1 MEISEV
7 KELLKAF
14 DESGSTYLE
23 AELSGGNIKLMKPA
37 GSVAAQKSWSEP
49 TIEVMTEN
57 PDVSR
62 NVQNAPEEEGIKV
75 TAPLVGVFYTA
86 PAPGEPS
93 FAKEGDTVKEG
104 DTLCLIEAMKM
115 MNVVTSPMDGVIK
128 EVNAKIGETLPK
140 GALLVTFKK
149 R

>member
-115 MNVVTSPMDGVIK
+115 MNKIVAPASGTVRRVCVKDQDVVGFGDVLFI
-128 EVNAKIGETLPK
+128 IGD
-140 GALLVTFKK
+140 
-149 R
+149 

>member
-23 AELSGGNIKLMKPA
+23 AELSGGRIKLIKPE
-37 GSVAAQKSWSEP
+37 GSVAVQKSWSEP
-49 TIEVMTEN
+49 TIEVMTGN
-57 PDVSR
+57 SDVSL
-62 NVQNAPEEEGIKV
+62 NAHNTPEEEGTKV

-86 PAPGEPS
+86 PAPDEPS
-93 FAKEGDTVKEG
+93 FVKEGDRVKEG

-115 MNVVTSPMDGVIK
+115 MNKIVAPTDGTVRTVCVKDQDVVGFGDVLFI
-128 EVNAKIGETLPK
+128 IGD
-140 GALLVTFKK
+140 
-149 R
+149 

>member
-23 AELSGGNIKLMKPA
+23 AEVSGGRIKLMKSE
-37 GSVAAQKSWSEP
+37 GSVAVQKPWSEP
-49 TIEVMTEN
+49 TIEVMTGN
-57 PDVSR
+57 NDVSR
-62 NVQNAPEEEGIKV
+62 TAQNTPEEEGTKV

-86 PAPGEPS
+86 PAPGDPS
-93 FAKEGDTVKEG
+93 FVKEGDRVKEG

-115 MNVVTSPMDGVIK
+115 MNKIVAPTAGTVRKVCVKDQDVVGFGDVLFI
-128 EVNAKIGETLPK
+128 IGD
-140 GALLVTFKK
+140 
-149 R
+149 

>member
-23 AELSGGNIKLMKPA
+23 AELSGGRIKLIKPE
-37 GSVAAQKSWSEP
+37 GSVAVQKSWSEP
-49 TIEVMTEN
+49 TIEVMTGN
-57 PDVSR
+57 SNVSL
-62 NVQNAPEEEGIKV
+62 NAHNTPEEEGTKV

-86 PAPGEPS
+86 PAPDEPS
-93 FAKEGDTVKEG
+93 FVKEGDRVKEG

-115 MNVVTSPMDGVIK
+115 MNKIVAPTDGTVRKVCVKDQDVVGFGDVLFI
-128 EVNAKIGETLPK
+128 IGD
-140 GALLVTFKK
+140 
-149 R
+149 